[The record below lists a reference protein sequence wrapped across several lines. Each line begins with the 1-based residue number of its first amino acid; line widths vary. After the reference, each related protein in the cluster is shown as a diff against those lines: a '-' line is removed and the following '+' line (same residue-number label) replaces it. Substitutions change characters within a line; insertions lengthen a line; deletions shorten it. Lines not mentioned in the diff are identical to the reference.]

1 MYQKLQDD
9 MKIYMKSRDSFR
21 LSVLR
26 LLLSDIKNEIIA
38 THVDMPSDDLVFKVI
53 TKNIKQREESINI
66 YRDINN
72 IDLADSEEKE
82 LIFLREF
89 MPQQLSDQELE
100 DIVKLEIGKI
110 DDFKM
115 QDIGRVIGKISKD
128 YPNRV
133 DGKRISDSVR
143 KFL

>member
-1 MYQKLQDD
+1 MYQKLQSD
-9 MKIYMKSRDSFR
+9 MKIYMKNKDSVR

-26 LLLSDIKNEIIA
+26 LLLSDIKNESIA
-38 THVDMPSDDLVFKVI
+38 THVDVPSDDLVFKVI
-53 TKNIKQREESINI
+53 VKNIKQREESIKI

-72 IDLADSEEKE
+72 VGLADSEEKE

-100 DIVKLEIGKI
+100 DIVKSEIGKI
-110 DDFKM
+110 DNFKV
-115 QDIGRVIGKISKD
+115 QDMGKIIGNISKD
-128 YPNRV
+128 YPNMV
-133 DGKRISDSVR
+133 EGKRISDVVR

>member
-1 MYQKLQDD
+1 

>member
-1 MYQKLQDD
+1 MYQKLQSD
-9 MKIYMKSRDSFR
+9 MKIYMKNKDSVR

-26 LLLSDIKNEIIA
+26 LLLSDIKNESIA
-38 THVDMPSDDLVFKVI
+38 AHVDVPSDDLVFKVI
-53 TKNIKQREESINI
+53 VKNIKQREESIKI

-72 IDLADSEEKE
+72 VGLADSEEKE

-100 DIVKLEIGKI
+100 DIVKSEIGKI
-110 DDFKM
+110 DNFKV
-115 QDIGRVIGKISKD
+115 QDMGKIIGNISKD
-128 YPNRV
+128 YPNMV
-133 DGKRISDSVR
+133 EGKRISDVVR